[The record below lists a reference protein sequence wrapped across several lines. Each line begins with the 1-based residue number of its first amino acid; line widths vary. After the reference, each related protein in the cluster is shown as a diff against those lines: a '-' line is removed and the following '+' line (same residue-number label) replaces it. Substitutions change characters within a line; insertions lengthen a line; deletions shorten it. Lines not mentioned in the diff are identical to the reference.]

1 MRIQLILALSVALA
15 LTGCQTVY
23 YGALEKF
30 GIEKRDV
37 LVDRV
42 EDARNQQTET
52 KETFTDALEAFTALS
67 NYEGGELEAT
77 YDKLSD
83 AYNASKREAER
94 VADRIDAVEKAAD
107 ALFAEWEVEL
117 GQYSNASLRRQSEDA
132 LRETRSAYSQLV
144 QKMRRAESS
153 MRPVLDV
160 FQDQVLFLKHNLNAR
175 AIAALDAEV
184 SAIQSQVNR
193 LVSEMEASINEA
205 NAFIER
211 MQ

>member
-117 GQYSNASLRRQSEDA
+117 AQYSNASLRRQSEDA